1 MSYRNF
7 FVRGDRS
14 RPGGPGATPG
24 VYAMHDAAARRGPIT
39 APLTAAACRAGM
51 ARVLPLLVLL
61 LARSTGELFDD
72 ALEPDLRKRLTRTGS
87 AAALAAH
94 LGEVHTL
101 ALHADTLAGGAF
113 LPHTPACSSGG
124 CILDARMAGKLV
136 EWFGNYEWNLAYS
149 GSRDG
154 FTNAAFQ
161 SKMSNVP
168 TITVVYSRQTP
179 SAAAN
184 RATYIFGGYTSKS
197 WLKADHTK
205 RCADSGN
212 GGTGTTDA
220 CSHWNSCTSSSTC
233 TGYSQC
239 GCCTASG
246 GSDCGGAC
254 TTGACSSANCV
265 CCADNTCQTV
275 CSHVADSKAAV
286 FTLME
291 QGVHSLNRYVTTGN
305 NQEIYV
311 CDTYGPAFGASSTTT
326 GKPPY
331 TEASWAVKIDITGRT
346 GSIGSYGFTGL
357 SDDLWATGHKT
368 DWYVN
373 EIEVYAIS
381 AWSPKRTLFQ
391 YAPTAGTSGGDST
404 VYLWYRNTITSA
416 GGYDSWNFKKRVAL
430 PAWADSFMYGF
441 SVALEGN
448 TLVVGRRGNRDVFIH
463 ERHRSDCTQSGSTG
477 SCGNRGSYSA
487 DTWGLVQTLS
497 WPGSRDY
504 SQYYG
509 ALWTETVC
517 SSDLKTCT
525 SQTTPSVAIYEWG
538 CSVALSGTRL
548 VVGAYKSKKTNAAT
562 GAAFAYERN
571 QNGEFRY
578 AGKLISTTTANSHC
592 GTVLLHACTHVFC
605 ILCMLPYRSG

>member
-1 MSYRNF
+1 
-7 FVRGDRS
+7 
-14 RPGGPGATPG
+14 
-24 VYAMHDAAARRGPIT
+24 
-39 APLTAAACRAGM
+39 
-51 ARVLPLLVLL
+51 
-61 LARSTGELFDD
+61 
-72 ALEPDLRKRLTRTGS
+72 
-87 AAALAAH
+87 
-94 LGEVHTL
+94 
-101 ALHADTLAGGAF
+101 
-113 LPHTPACSSGG
+113 
-124 CILDARMAGKLV
+124 
-136 EWFGNYEWNLAYS
+136 
-149 GSRDG
+149 
-154 FTNAAFQ
+154 
-161 SKMSNVP
+161 
-168 TITVVYSRQTP
+168 
-179 SAAAN
+179 
-184 RATYIFGGYTSKS
+184 
-197 WLKADHTK
+197 
-205 RCADSGN
+205 
-212 GGTGTTDA
+212 
-220 CSHWNSCTSSSTC
+220 
-233 TGYSQC
+233 
-239 GCCTASG
+239 
-246 GSDCGGAC
+246 
-254 TTGACSSANCV
+254 
-265 CCADNTCQTV
+265 
-275 CSHVADSKAAV
+275 VADSKAAV

-331 TEASWAVKIDITGRT
+331 TEASWALKIDITGRT

-477 SCGNRGSYSA
+477 LCGNRGSYSA

-504 SQYYG
+504 SQYDG